1 MKAASQRPL
10 VGAGAVVA
18 LVAAS
23 LLISRSPAPGQA
35 NAKLPVVEDKK
46 HKDYAEKLSQYA
58 SLEMLAIPGGTF
70 LMGSPASEAG
80 READEGPQHP
90 VTIKPFWMSKFETT
104 WDVYDLYWMKKPE
117 AAKPVTEQDKA
128 ADAVTK
134 PTPPY
139 ADETFGHGREG
150 HPALCMTIHAAMEF
164 CRWLSAKTGKNYRL
178 PTEAEWEW
186 ACRAG
191 TTTAFSYG
199 DDPEKLND
207 YGWFGDNSDDKTHVV
222 GKKKANP
229 WGLFDMH
236 GNVAEWC
243 VDYYQKDSYSKFPL
257 DRPTLEPF
265 NLPTNKR
272 YPYVTRGGSWTQ
284 AAERCRSATRIPSDK
299 EWLRRDP
306 QRPQSIWWMTDADF
320 VGFRVVCPVE
330 EVEALKNIR
339 SKITRESDDY

>member
-1 MKAASQRPL
+1 MTRPLQRPL
-10 VGAGAVVA
+10 VCVGGVVLFALATLLLRQSAV
-18 LVAAS
+18 
-23 LLISRSPAPGQA
+23 PAQPA
-35 NAKLPVVEDKK
+35 TKLATVLDKK
-46 HKDYAEKLSQYA
+46 HKNYTETLNKYVSI
-58 SLEMLAIPGGTF
+58 EMIAIPGGTYM
-70 LMGSPASEAG
+70 MGTPATEKERG
-80 READEGPQHP
+80 DDEGPQHP
-90 VTIKPFWMSKFETT
+90 VTIKPFWMAKFETT
-104 WDVYDLYWMKKPE
+104 WDVYDLYWMKKD
-117 AAKPVTEQDKA
+117 AGGKPASSGNPA

-199 DDPEKLND
+199 DDPEKMND
-207 YGWFGDNSDDKTHVV
+207 YGWYADNADDKTHKV
-222 GKKKANP
+222 GTKKANP
-229 WGLFDMH
+229 WGLHDMH

-243 VDYYQKDSYSKFPL
+243 LDLYQKDFYSKFPL
-257 DRPTLEPF
+257 DKPTIEPF
-265 NLPTNKR
+265 NPPTNKR
-272 YPYVTRGGSWTQ
+272 YPYVARGGSWTQ
-284 AAERCRSATRIPSDK
+284 AAEKCRSGARNMSDK

-330 EVEALKNIR
+330 EVEGLKGLK